1 MLMEFELDRTQMKG
15 FDALLDVT
23 LRPEETLEMIVP
35 DACPDI
41 LRIVETDGKV
51 LLKSKE
57 AMDGRV
63 ELMGMFQM
71 SILYL
76 PDGESGMRHLD
87 VNIPFTCAAEGR
99 DVSSACSVVAEAR
112 LCRADTRALNPRK
125 VLVRAEAAVDV
136 TVFSPR
142 TETVCSRVLTGE
154 GESVEQL
161 TETQDIYLTACV
173 QEKPFPFSDEV
184 NLSAGKPAA
193 AELLKSRVILAQGDS
208 KIIGNKLIFK
218 GSANISL
225 LYRGEDDKIY
235 TMGAEL
241 PFSQIMEITGVSE
254 EAECDLALALTGA
267 ECTLAPAGEGRVV
280 SVELE
285 VMAQAVIREP
295 RTLELLTDA
304 YSTRKPLAAEWSGCP
319 IDKKLDRGVRSQTV
333 REGWDTP
340 VTLREITDCR
350 MAVGQVTQEREGDRL
365 IMNAQVELQVLAV
378 DEEGECAS
386 LQHTVTVPCPLELPD
401 GCQCLCRCEGVGDVY
416 ASPAA
421 GGVEVRFTL
430 DFRYCAVSRRQIT
443 FLSGIYPGEA
453 SAEAGEQPSLVLRML
468 EEGERLWDVAKAYGT
483 TIMDI
488 ISVNEMEDESAGVG
502 KLLLIPRKR

>member
-1 MLMEFELDRTQMKG
+1 MEFELDRTQMKG
-15 FDALLDVT
+15 FDVLLDAT

-41 LRIVETDGKV
+41 LRIMETDGKV

-57 AMDGRV
+57 TMDGRV
-63 ELMGMFQM
+63 ELMGTFQM
-71 SILYL
+71 SVLYL
-76 PDGESGMRHLD
+76 PDGESGVRHLD
-87 VNIPFTCAAEGR
+87 VTIPFTCAAEGR
-99 DVSSACSVVAEAR
+99 DVGPACTVVAEGR

-125 VLVRAEAAVDV
+125 ILVRAEAAVDV

-142 TETVCSRVLTGE
+142 TETVCNRVLTGE
-154 GESVEQL
+154 GECVEQL
-161 TETQDIYLTACV
+161 TETQEVYLTACV

-184 NLSAGKPAA
+184 NLSTGKPAA
-193 AELLKSRVILAQGDS
+193 TELLKSRVLLTRGDS

-218 GSANISL
+218 GSANVSL
-225 LYRGEDDKIY
+225 LYRGEDDKVY
-235 TMGAEL
+235 TVGAEL

-254 EAECDLALALTGA
+254 EAECDLTLALAGA
-267 ECTLAPAGEGRVV
+267 ECLLTPAGEGRVV

-285 VMAQAVIREP
+285 IMAQAVIREL

-304 YSTRKPLAAEWSGCP
+304 YSTSEPLAAEWTGCP
-319 IDKKLDRGVRSQTV
+319 IDKKLDRSVRSQSV
-333 REGWDTP
+333 REGWETP
-340 VTLREITDCR
+340 VALREITDCR

-365 IMNAQVELQVLAV
+365 ILTAQVELQVLAI
-378 DEEGECAS
+378 DEEGESAS
-386 LQHTVTVPCPLELPD
+386 LQHTVSVPCPLELPD

-443 FLSGIYPGEA
+443 FLSGLHPGEA
-453 SAEAGEQPSLVLRML
+453 SGEAVEQPSLVLRML

-483 TIMDI
+483 TIGDI
-488 ISVNEMEDESAGVG
+488 VSANELEDESAGG
-502 KLLLIPRKR
+502 GRLLLIPRKR